1 MSIFKRFELLEPTS
15 AFLYKETFTKTPL
28 YSPFSELE
36 NELGFALDLLN
47 PNPFDLSLQC
57 VFPPPP
63 SHFEVLE
70 SAIDLIQIKK
80 IQDRKETDFY
90 LRNLSDRVSALEL
103 GFDRVLIPKIDGRDR
118 KYSLQA
124 EIKGAEKDGIDRKY
138 KWTTEIKGGKKEGC
152 GNEGVEKNY
161 KWTAEIKGKGKNAP
175 ISHTYTLKA
184 SSAPAVGKPEKAKKE
199 SKGKCSGATRVVE
212 KGSGTTRVVEIEDT
226 DPAGLAVK
234 QVFARKR
241 AAAVRTIKGK
251 NKELSPQDAA
261 MIIQVSFRAHLVR
274 RSQTLRGLRDLAV
287 AKAKLKELRALFTN
301 FSYRR
306 RIACDAEERQRFS
319 EKIIVLLLTVDAIE
333 GPDYMVRAARRS
345 MVGELEAMLD
355 VVDPQ
360 PPGKL
365 GSLKRRKFDLPVS
378 SSVRKEMALGVAE
391 VVQMLDAE
399 DNGSNAFEA
408 CL

>member
-1 MSIFKRFELLEPTS
+1 MSIFKRFEPIEPTS
-15 AFLYKETFTKTPL
+15 AFFYKETFTKTPL
-28 YSPFSELE
+28 FSPFSPFSELE

-47 PNPFDLSLQC
+47 PSPFDLSLQC
-57 VFPPPP
+57 VFPPPPP

-80 IQDRKETDFY
+80 IQDHTEIDFY
-90 LRNLSDRVSALEL
+90 LQNLSDRVSALEL
-103 GFDRVLIPKIDGRDR
+103 GFDRVLIPKINGQDQM
-118 KYSLQA
+118 YSLQA

-138 KWTTEIKGGKKEGC
+138 KWTTEIKGRKKEGC
-152 GNEGVEKNY
+152 GNEEVEKNY

-184 SSAPAVGKPEKAKKE
+184 SSAPAGGKPEKAKKE

-212 KGSGTTRVVEIEDT
+212 KGSGTTRVVEIKDT
-226 DPAGLAVK
+226 DPAGLVVK

-251 NKELSPQDAA
+251 NQELSPQDAA
-261 MIIQVSFRAHLVR
+261 MIIQVSFKAHLV
-274 RSQTLRGLRDLAV
+274 RGLRDLAV

-306 RIACDAEERQRFS
+306 RIACDAEEHQRFS

-333 GPDYMVRAARRS
+333 
-345 MVGELEAMLD
+345 
-355 VVDPQ
+355 
-360 PPGKL
+360 
-365 GSLKRRKFDLPVS
+365 
-378 SSVRKEMALGVAE
+378 
-391 VVQMLDAE
+391 
-399 DNGSNAFEA
+399 N
-408 CL
+408 